1 MGYPNKDG
9 LKWDFQSFNM
19 TIRLMGYEW
28 NVPSGCAKIAI
39 ENGPFG
45 GTPIFG
51 NPHLEFTMKITA
63 DQGWG
68 E

>member
-1 MGYPNKDG
+1 
-9 LKWDFQSFNM
+9 
-19 TIRLMGYEW
+19 MGYEW
-28 NVPSGCAKIAI
+28 NVPSGCVKIAI